1 MKVSKLALAL
11 ALAAGF
17 GMTSPTLAQKN
28 KKEASAPKFDPKL
41 SKEFR
46 NAAQPFQKALAAKDF
61 AAAQAALPAVEAA
74 ATTPDEKYYVGQF
87 KIGLGQGLNDQK
99 LLLSG
104 LMDSLNSGSA
114 GVAPDRGRFSW
125 IAGQQAFQAKDNQ
138 NALKYLLAAKEAGH
152 VVQDA
157 NQQPTRDLDIM
168 LAETYVRLN
177 QVPQGLQVL
186 EQAIEAEKAA
196 GRKASPSWY
205 SRAASIAYQAKMP
218 AEVAKWTRLQV
229 EAYPTAENWRT
240 ALVIFGDANRFDD
253 QTQLDL
259 MRLQR
264 FAGALAGE
272 RDYYEYAH
280 LADKVGLPGEAQAIV
295 EEGKAKGAYNA
306 SSKAINEIGTLAA
319 GKTAAD
325 KASLPGSEKSAAAAA
340 NGRSA
345 LATGD
350 AYFGYGNY
358 AKAAEMY
365 RLAVQKGGID
375 ANTANLRLG
384 MALAKAGQAAEAK
397 QAFAAVTTG
406 PRQQIAQ
413 FWSLWVDQ
421 GARAAS

>member
-1 MKVSKLALAL
+1 MKVSKVALAL
-11 ALAAGF
+11 ALTAGF
-17 GMTSPTLAQKN
+17 GMATPTLAQKN
-28 KKEASAPKFDPKL
+28 KKEAAAPKFEPKL

-46 NAAQPFQKALAAKDF
+46 NAAQPFQKALQAKDY

-74 ATTPDEKYYVGQF
+74 ATSPDEKYYVGQF
-87 KIGLGQGLNDQK
+87 KIGLGQGLNNQE
-99 LLLSG
+99 LLKAG
-104 LMDSLNSGSA
+104 LMDSLNSGSQ
-114 GVAPDRGRFSW
+114 GVEPDRARFSW
-125 IAGQQAFQAKDNQ
+125 IAGQQAFQAKDNA
-138 NALKYLLAAKEAGH
+138 NAIKYLTAAKDAGY
-152 VVQDA
+152 VVMDA
-157 NQQPTRDLDIM
+157 NNQPTRDLDIM
-168 LAETYVRLN
+168 LAETYVRMG
-177 QVPQGLQVL
+177 QVPQGMQIL
-186 EQAIEAEKAA
+186 EQAIAAEKAA
-196 GRKASPSWY
+196 GRKAPAAWY
-205 SRAASIAYQAKMP
+205 SRAASIAYQAKLMP
-218 AEVAKWTRLQV
+218 EVAKWTRLQV

-240 ALVIFGDANRFDD
+240 ALVIFGDANKFDD

-272 RDYYEYAH
+272 RDYYEYAY

-306 SSKAINEIGTLAA
+306 GSKAVNEIGTLAA
-319 GKTAAD
+319 SKTAAD
-325 KASLPGSEKSAAAAA
+325 KASLPAAERSAASAA
-340 NGRSA
+340 NGRTA
-345 LATGD
+345 LGTGD

-365 RLAVQKGGID
+365 RLALQKGGID

-397 QAFAAVTTG
+397 AAFAAVNSG

-413 FWSLWVDQ
+413 FWTLWVDQ